1 MALWCKAHHAWFAG
15 IALLA
20 AVTAELCFRGLLI
33 SMAVPVGGPPDLA
46 ATARGA
52 RKETNYMGADATVYN
67 ELPTDYISEFDGYD
81 KTESKEVIKNI
92 CLQVININ
100 NLYTRY

>member
-33 SMAVPVGGPPDLA
+33 SMAVPVGGPP
-46 ATARGA
+46 T
-52 RKETNYMGADATVYN
+52 
-67 ELPTDYISEFDGYD
+67 LPQLLVVLVL
-81 KTESKEVIKNI
+81 VIVMVWTPAHLERRI
-92 CLQVININ
+92 A
-100 NLYTRY
+100 